1 MEKIRI
7 YKNFSFLDVG
17 NGEEAYDVAL
27 QMLDW
32 SSVAGWVSRG
42 GSMLGTKKVR
52 RFNRRLAVVF
62 RMRLRVVG
70 HLWWTVLIRPSAMF
84 RMIESRM
91 NKTELCLRVNISQ
104 KYVLGRVSRRRR
116 DYHCLKRWL
125 TIAGES
131 DWTIRRS
138 RNSFQVQHQG
148 IAHCRRIRG
157 IE

>member
-70 HLWWTVLIRPSAMF
+70 HL
-84 RMIESRM
+84 
-91 NKTELCLRVNISQ
+91 
-104 KYVLGRVSRRRR
+104 
-116 DYHCLKRWL
+116 
-125 TIAGES
+125 
-131 DWTIRRS
+131 
-138 RNSFQVQHQG
+138 
-148 IAHCRRIRG
+148 
-157 IE
+157 